1 MRVLSLVSAG
11 LVLFSTIP
19 ALPASEAEPD
29 TLTLNFAVMREGQ
42 QIGTSTTRLRHEGAQ
57 TIAEIATHIAVK
69 IAHVTVYRFDQTA
82 TEHWVDG
89 YLVAMTA
96 QTNDNGTVHKVSA
109 KSRGDTL
116 AVEADGKLSEADPSL
131 VPISLWNAALVDRK
145 TAINPLDGAVTPLSV
160 VDRGKEQLVVHGQ
173 PTTAHRYSIATTFP
187 QDVWYDRQRRL
198 VKVEFRGSD
207 GSRIWYQRG

>member
-1 MRVLSLVSAG
+1 VE
-11 LVLFSTIP
+11 T
-19 ALPASEAEPD
+19 EPD
-29 TLTLNFAVMREGQ
+29 TVTLNFAVMREGH
-42 QIGTSTTRLRHEGAQ
+42 QIGTSTTRLRRDGAH

-96 QTNDNGTVHKVSA
+96 HTNDNGTVHKVSA
-109 KSRGDTL
+109 KGRGDAL
-116 AVEADGKLSEADPSL
+116 AVEADGKVSEADPSL

-145 TAINPLDGAVTPLSV
+145 TALNLINGTVTPLFV
-160 VDRGKEQLVVHGQ
+160 VDRGEGQLVLRGQ
-173 PTTAHRYSIATTFP
+173 PTPARRYSIETTFA